1 MYLLYLF
8 LLFHICNDV
17 GVVTGA
23 KCSNCKYF
31 LSGKYQLHANKN
43 IQYTPEK
50 CKLFTYLYVENKN
63 ILQDYLDVNVCRK
76 HEKYCGKD
84 GNYFEPLSKEP

>member
-8 LLFHICNDV
+8 LLLHICNA
-17 GVVTGA
+17 TT

-31 LSGKYQLHANKN
+31 IGGKYQLNTNKN

-50 CKLFTYLYVENKN
+50 CKLFTYLYIDKKH
-63 ILQDYLDVNVCRK
+63 ILKDYSDVNVCRK

-84 GNYFEPLSKEP
+84 GNYFEPSRN